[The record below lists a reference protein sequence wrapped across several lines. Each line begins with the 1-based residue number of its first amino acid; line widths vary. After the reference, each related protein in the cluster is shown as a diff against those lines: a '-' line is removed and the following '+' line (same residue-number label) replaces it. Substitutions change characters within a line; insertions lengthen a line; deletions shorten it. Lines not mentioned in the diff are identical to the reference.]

1 MLIVSCTSLQ
11 MFYVILSKIVC
22 SAVSVALISV
32 LRVQRYA
39 LPRNPPNKSAKKF
52 GEIFDSTSLH
62 GSLHADFQ
70 AIGFKIYFRAR

>member
-22 SAVSVALISV
+22 STVSVALISV

-39 LPRNPPNKSAKKF
+39 LPHNPPNKSAKKF

-62 GSLHADFQ
+62 GGLHADFQ
-70 AIGFKIYFRAR
+70 AIGFKIYFRAQ